1 MITVMV
7 FCTDTKRRNKI
18 TSLLQSMGMTIVAE
32 AADPP
37 QALRLIR
44 SSMPR
49 LVIID
54 IEKYDYTEMET
65 ANIIAKEKIAPII
78 LVTYPYQ
85 QDVLDAINQEYVMS
99 YLIKPINKWAL
110 ESAVHTA
117 LANFRKM
124 ENKELE
130 ISKLKDTIETRKLVE
145 KAKYIVMRDYKLSE
159 SEAFRL
165 IQKQSMDKGKP
176 MKSVAE
182 AILLN
187 DEMKTNK

>member
-18 TSLLQSMGMTIVAE
+18 TSLIQTMGMTVVAE
-32 AADPP
+32 ASDGP

-44 SSMPR
+44 SSMPH

-54 IEKYDYTEMET
+54 VEKYDYNEMET
-65 ANIIAKEKIAPII
+65 ASIIAKEKIAPII

-85 QDVLDAINQEYVMS
+85 QNILDAITEEYVMS
-99 YLIKPINKWAL
+99 YLIKPLNKWAL

-117 LANFRKM
+117 LASFRKM

-130 ISKLKDTIETRKLVE
+130 INKLKDTLETRKLVE

-159 SEAFRL
+159 TDAFRL
-165 IQKQSMDKGKP
+165 IQKQSMDRGMP
-176 MKSVAE
+176 MKNIAD

-187 DEMKTNK
+187 DEMKRSK